1 LRFGFKICFGFRYS
15 GFEFLSWRLVE
26 SMLKLTIDGKEVTGR
41 PDQTIYEVAKENGIY
56 IPTLC
61 YHPRLSLLKSCR
73 ICLVDVQGA
82 EMPMASCATP
92 AVEGMVVQ
100 TRTERVEKMRL
111 EALKLLLVNHPLD
124 CPVCDAGGECQ
135 LQNRTYEFGIQ
146 KNEYPPEKR
155 EFPSIPYGTPLIRQ
169 WFDRCV
175 MCLRCIQ
182 ACVDVPGADVLEVAE
197 HGFPSHVKAVRKENC
212 ISCGECLHMCPV
224 GALTENLSPIK
235 GRTWQLERTQTTCT
249 FCGCGCQLELNTLA
263 DRKVVKVTT
272 KGEAG
277 NNHGSLC
284 VKGRFGFDFI
294 HHPDRLLK
302 PLIKKS
308 GVFVEASW
316 EEALGLVA
324 TKLQEIKN
332 QYGAQSIGGV
342 CSSRGTNEENYL
354 FQKWM
359 RACVGTN
366 HIDNGARLSSGS
378 SLSGMM
384 ASTGWGA
391 MTHEMDGIIQ
401 CDLILIVGADA
412 YDDNLIFSNK
422 MRKAIRE
429 RNAKVI
435 LVDPRKTQW
444 EKWADFWLRP
454 LPGTDIAWIN
464 GLIRFLIEKG
474 ASSKEFVESK
484 MEGFETLRFSVEKFS
499 SEFVENASG
508 ISPTE
513 LEGVANLYRS
523 AKRRAIVF
531 GSGVT
536 QHTYGTEIVK
546 ALCNLALLTGETE
559 EGGGG
564 IYPMLTQNNA
574 QGAFDMGSLSEF
586 LPGYQRVE
594 DEKARRKFEEI
605 WEREIPEK
613 PGLTSVEMFDTILEG
628 KIKALYIF
636 GEDPF
641 VNLPNLERLKSGLH
655 QLEFLVVQDLFMT
668 HIGSYAQ
675 VILPGVSF
683 AEKDGTFTSMER
695 RVQRVRKAISPV
707 GDSRPDWKIFRDL
720 STTMGYS
727 MGYQSPAEIMDEIAS
742 TVPIYSGMS
751 YPNLEKDGIQW
762 PLTNGWKRRFFAVE
776 YRGPAEQ
783 PDDKYPLWIIPR
795 GFHYHYG
802 IGTTTKRAVGL
813 GKVYADSH
821 VEVHPE
827 DAAKAGLGD
836 GDRVK
841 VISPRGEVET
851 GCKVSGAVPKGVA
864 YFATTFFPVFVN
876 NLIAPGYEVTNQHP
890 EYKVFI
896 GRIEKK

>member
-1 LRFGFKICFGFRYS
+1 
-15 GFEFLSWRLVE
+15 
-26 SMLKLTIDGKEVTGR
+26 MLKLTIDGKEITGR
-41 PDQTIYEVAKENGIY
+41 SDQTIYEVAKENGIY

-61 YHPRLSLLKSCR
+61 YHRRLTLLKSCR

-82 EMPMASCATP
+82 EMPTASCATP
-92 AVEGMVVQ
+92 VVEGMVVH

-146 KNEYPPEKR
+146 KNEYPPERR

-182 ACVDVPGADVLEVAE
+182 SCVDVPGADVLEVAE

-212 ISCGECLHMCPV
+212 ISCGECLQMCPV

-235 GRTWQLERTQTTCT
+235 GRTWQLDRIQTTCT

-277 NNHGSLC
+277 VNQGSLC

-294 HHPDRLLK
+294 HHPERLQK
-302 PLIKKS
+302 PLVKKS
-308 GVFVEASW
+308 GDFAEASW
-316 EEALGLVA
+316 EEALGLIA
-324 TKLQEIKN
+324 TKLQEIKEK
-332 QYGAQSIGGV
+332 YGAQSIGGIS
-342 CSSRGTNEENYL
+342 SSRVTNEENFL
-354 FQKWM
+354 FQKWL
-359 RACVGTN
+359 RACIGTN
-366 HIDNGARLSSGS
+366 HIDNGARLSNGS
-378 SLSGMM
+378 SLYGIM

-391 MTHEMDGIIQ
+391 MTHAMDEVTRA
-401 CDLILIVGADA
+401 DLILIVGADA

-422 MRKAIRE
+422 MREAMRKN
-429 RNAKVI
+429 NAKII

-464 GLIRFLIEKG
+464 GLVRLLIEKG
-474 ASSKEFVESK
+474 ASSKEFIESK
-484 MEGFETLRFSVEKFS
+484 TEGFETLRSSEEKFS
-499 SEFVENASG
+499 PEFVKNTAG
-508 ISPTE
+508 ISPAE
-513 LEGVANLYRS
+513 LEGVANLYLS
-523 AKRRAIVF
+523 ARKRAIVF

-536 QHTYGTEIVK
+536 QHANGTEIVK

-564 IYPMLTQNNA
+564 VYPMLTQNNA

-594 DEKARRKFEEI
+594 DGMARKKFEEI
-605 WEREIPEK
+605 WERGIPK
-613 PGLTSVEMFDTILEG
+613 NPGFTYMEMFDKILEG
-628 KIKALYIF
+628 KIKALYIL

-641 VNLPNLERLKSGLH
+641 INLPNLERLKNGLR
-655 QLEFLVVQDLFMT
+655 QLELLVVQDLFMT
-668 HIGSYAQ
+668 HIGSYAH

-707 GDSRPDWKIFRDL
+707 GDSRPDWKILCDL
-720 STTMGYS
+720 STKMGYP

-742 TVPIYSGMS
+742 LVPIYAGVNYLS
-751 YPNLEKDGIQW
+751 LEKHGIRW
-762 PLTNGWKRRFFAVE
+762 SSMNGRKRRFFPIE
-776 YRGPAEQ
+776 YKGPVEQ

-795 GFHYHYG
+795 GFHCHYG
-802 IGTTTKRAVGL
+802 IGTTTKRAAGL
-813 GKVYADSH
+813 AKVFPDSCI
-821 VEVHPE
+821 EVHPE
-827 DAAKAGLGD
+827 DATKAGLEKEGK
-836 GDRVK
+836 VK
-841 VISPRGEVET
+841 VVSPRGEVET
-851 GCKVSGAVPKGVA
+851 TCKISGAVPKGVA
-864 YFATTFFPVFVN
+864 YFAMTFFPVFVN
-876 NLIAPGYEVTNQHP
+876 NLLVSGFDATSQHP

-896 GRIEKK
+896 GRIEKR